1 MSGGEYDISIHSKS
15 IKVFLYLSG
24 VLNSESQTDKGL
36 ILLGSRKYSLL
47 SDSLRL
53 CGGIMLTT

>member
-1 MSGGEYDISIHSKS
+1 MSGGEYDISIHSTS
-15 IKVFLYLSG
+15 IKAFLYLSDT
-24 VLNSESQTDKGL
+24 LNSESQTDKGL
-36 ILLGSRKYSLL
+36 ILLGSRKHSLL